1 MATTAK
7 MQKKSLDSSPDETH
21 TFEKGKIDLANFS
34 DVTVGRA
41 IFEPGWSWEKC
52 VKPIVKTNSFQA
64 PHTMYMVSGN
74 ESCNGRWKRS

>member
-7 MQKKSLDSSPDETH
+7 MQKKSLDSSPDETR

-41 IFEPGWSWEKC
+41 IFEPGWS
-52 VKPIVKTNSFQA
+52 
-64 PHTMYMVSGN
+64 
-74 ESCNGRWKRS
+74 